1 MAGEAFPAI
10 DVIDLSH
17 VRGGFERAAAVQRE
31 VTRALGRHAL
41 GRHAI
46 GGHAIGGP
54 AIAEY
59 ADIGRA
65 AGSRED
71 SAAKTALS
79 LLSQKPYRR
88 SGSGPASG
96 PTPAPALPPT
106 STLTR

>member
-1 MAGEAFPAI
+1 MAGEALPAI

-31 VTRALGRHAL
+31 VTRALGRHVL

-46 GGHAIGGP
+46 GGH

-79 LLSQKPYRR
+79 LLSRKPHRR

-96 PTPAPALPPT
+96 PMPAPALPPT